1 MDFEWDENK
10 AKANIEKHGISFD
23 EAKTVMLDPKAIS
36 FEYGSYEGETRYR
49 TLGMSHTL
57 NVAVV
62 VWTFRGEN
70 IRIISAW
77 KADKK
82 RRKEYERQRIR

>member
-1 MDFEWDENK
+1 MVSFEWDKKKSLENIS
-10 AKANIEKHGISFD
+10 NHG
-23 EAKTVMLDPKAIS
+23 VS
-36 FEYGSYEGETRYR
+36 FEEAGTALLDLSALTIEDGTYDGELRYLS
-49 TLGMSHTL
+49 LGLSDQVRVL
-57 NVAVV
+57 VV

-82 RRKEYERQRIR
+82 RREEYASR